1 MTGISLKARAK
12 LCGLITA
19 LFFLSTIISFYVSAL
34 PIANAETSQPVLF
47 EDFEDLT
54 GLGIHGVQ
62 VVPNSVKISTVSRPD
77 PVVHGSSAV
86 KLEYDFTGT
95 TGTSAAYLRF
105 LNAQGAAG
113 RPIDGEPVRI
123 GFWLHGDDSKRWVR
137 AHILDS
143 TNAQQVF
150 DITPNGGL
158 NWTGWKYVTFSI
170 PSSTKFPIRLQ
181 QIYAAELNQANKNA
195 GELIFDDLTVFYE
208 NTNVYEFKI
217 AGLTPLQVGQ
227 TRQSEVYATYNGS
240 TAPERVHQ
248 GVTFT
253 SSDNQVAS
261 VDSNGLVT
269 AINPGTATIT
279 ASMNNAPTA
288 TYELTVSANEILPTE
303 LFLYGTSPLE
313 EGTSERVQLFARYPG
328 TTALLPIMSANYT
341 SSNPEVA
348 EVNEQGVVTAKS
360 AGMTTITVSFEGLT
374 ESYSLEVIEPVPVV
388 LSIELSGLSPMTVGQ
403 TRQAKVEAAYNLY
416 PDPVDVTAQSVFTS
430 SKPEVATVDSN
441 GLVTAHGLGTT
452 LIQAAFEGRT
462 SSHLLVVTDA
472 IFDAP
477 KREMRAAWI
486 ATVDNID
493 WPARVAN
500 PDEVDLE
507 ELALQQK
514 ADFVQILD
522 DLQALGM
529 NAIIMQ
535 IKPTADSFYPSQYGP
550 WSEWLTGIQGRDPGY
565 DPLAF
570 MIEEAHKRNLEF
582 HAWFN
587 PYRISI
593 HDDIDRLV
601 ADHPLRNHEDWIIP
615 YGGRLLIDPGIPDA
629 QQFIIDGVMEVVSN
643 YDIDAVHFDDYF
655 YPSPIAGATFDDR
668 HTYETYGQDRFSR
681 IEDWRRD
688 NVNTF
693 ISNLSAE
700 IKNEK
705 PYVKFGISPLG
716 IWRNKASDPT
726 GSDTNGLQNYDSLY
740 ADTRKWIEEGWIDYI
755 TPQNY
760 WHFGNPPAA
769 YEIVIDWWNREIKE
783 RAVNTHL
790 YIGQAAYRVGVPTEN
805 PAWMNP
811 DELPTQ
817 LNYNRNYDEVQGSM
831 FYNTTSLRNNRLG
844 FADRLRNEFY
854 NTPALIPVMPW
865 LPKMV
870 HEPPVLTSI
879 QKGEQG
885 IELTWED
892 SQANDSA
899 YYVIY
904 RFAGSQTQ
912 SLEDP
917 STIAAIIRKPASGGQ
932 LTFTDTAVEEGT
944 TYTYAVT
951 SVDRLH
957 NESAA
962 SNSETISHHTLQ
974 SIELSGLSALRVG
987 ESLPAQVIGTYSD
1000 GSVETISGNIE
1011 FTSSNPSVA
1020 SVDENG
1026 MVTALSAGTST
1037 ISATYQSLTDSYTLV
1052 VTENEPALVPPQH
1065 LRAEEI
1071 TPTAVQLAWDPV
1083 APDDLQ
1089 NIAYHVYLNGDK
1101 LTTVTDSV
1109 YRVEGLTPATVYS
1122 FYITAA
1128 NDTSESGPS
1137 EILTITT
1144 LSAVIELSFLQQQV
1158 DRYIASGELRRPLS
1172 NQLSNRLETAERMFS
1187 RNQMKQ
1193 AIHHLEKF
1201 VERLNHH
1208 SMSSHI
1214 DAAAKEDLNRLAEEL
1229 LDSWNAG

>member
-1 MTGISLKARAK
+1 MPGLSFKVRAK

-19 LFFLSTIISFYVSAL
+19 LFFLSTIVSFYVSAL
-34 PIANAETSQPVLF
+34 PTVNAQTSQPVLF

-62 VVPNSVKISTVSRPD
+62 VVPNSVKMSTVSRPG
-77 PVVHGSSAV
+77 PVVHGSGSV

-95 TGTSAAYLRF
+95 TGTSAAYMRF

-113 RPIDGEPVRI
+113 RPIDGEPVQI
-123 GFWLHGDDSKRWVR
+123 GLWLHGDDSKRWVR

-181 QIYAAELNQANKNA
+181 QIYAAELNQANKNP
-195 GELIFDDLTVFYE
+195 GELYFDDLTVFYAS
-208 NTNVYEFKI
+208 TAVYELKI
-217 AGLTPLQVGQ
+217 AGLTPLQIGQ
-227 TRQSEVYATYNGS
+227 SRQAEVYATYNGS
-240 TAPERVHQ
+240 TAPERALQ
-248 GVTFT
+248 GVTYA
-253 SSDNQVAS
+253 SSDSQVAS
-261 VDSNGLVT
+261 VDSTGLVT
-269 AINPGTATIT
+269 ALNPGTATIT

-288 TYELTVSANEILPTE
+288 TYELTVSADEILPTQ
-303 LFLYGTSPLE
+303 LYLYGTSPLE

-328 TTALLPIMSANYT
+328 TAPLLPIMSADYT
-341 SSNPEVA
+341 SSNPNVA
-348 EVNEQGVVTAKS
+348 SVNQQGVVTAIS
-360 AGMTTITVSFEGLT
+360 TGTTTISVSFGGLT
-374 ESYSLEVIEPVPVV
+374 ESYSLEVIEPIPVV
-388 LSIELSGLSPMTVGQ
+388 LGIELSGLSPMTVGQ
-403 TRQAKVEAAYNLY
+403 TVQSRVEATYNLY
-416 PDPVDVTAQSVFTS
+416 PDPVDVTGQAAFTS
-430 SKPEVATVDSN
+430 SKPDVATIDSN
-441 GLVTAHGLGTT
+441 GFVTAKELGTT
-452 LIQAAFEGRT
+452 LIMATFEGKT
-462 SSHLLVVTDA
+462 SSHLLVVTDD

-493 WPARVAN
+493 WPARVDN
-500 PDEVDLE
+500 PEEVDLV
-507 ELALQQK
+507 ELAAQQK
-514 ADFVQILD
+514 ADFIEILD
-522 DLQALGM
+522 DLQEMGM

-593 HDDIDRLV
+593 HDDINRLV
-601 ADHPLRNHEDWIIP
+601 PNHPLLNHLDWIIP
-615 YGGRLLIDPGIPDA
+615 YGDRLLIDPGIPAA
-629 QQFIIDGVMEVVSN
+629 QQYIIDGVMEVVSN
-643 YDIDAVHFDDYF
+643 YDLDAVHFDDYF
-655 YPSPIAGATFDDR
+655 YPSPISGATFADQ
-668 HTYETYGQDRFSR
+668 HTYETYGQGFSR

-693 ISNLSAE
+693 IQNLSAE

-726 GSDTNGLQNYDSLY
+726 GSDTNGQQNYDALY
-740 ADTRKWIEEGWIDYI
+740 ADTRKWIEEQWIDYI

-769 YEIVIDWWNREIKE
+769 YEVVVDWWNKEVKE
-783 RAVNTHL
+783 RGPTTHL
-790 YIGQAAYRVGVPTEN
+790 YMGQAAYRVGVPTEN

-831 FYNTTSLRNNRLG
+831 FYNTTSLRSNRLG
-844 FADRLRNEFY
+844 FGDKLRNEIY

-870 HEPPVLTSI
+870 YDPPVLSSI
-879 QKGEQG
+879 QSGGEG

-892 SQANDSA
+892 SQANDST

-904 RFAGSQTQ
+904 R
-912 SLEDP
+912 SLNNQAPSLNDP
-917 STIAAIIRKPASGGQ
+917 SAIAAMVRKPSGAGP
-932 LTFTDTAVEEGT
+932 LTFTDTAVEEGA
-944 TYTYAVT
+944 TYTYVVT
-951 SVDRLH
+951 SLDRLH
-957 NESAA
+957 NESAG
-962 SNSETISHHTLQ
+962 SNSQTVTYNTLQ
-974 SIELSGLSALRVG
+974 SLEISGLTALKVG
-987 ESLPAQVIGTYSD
+987 ESLIAQLTGTYSD
-1000 GSVETISGNIE
+1000 GSVETISDGVQ
-1011 FTSSNPSVA
+1011 FTSSDPSVA
-1020 SVDENG
+1020 SVDVNG
-1026 MVTALSAGTST
+1026 LVTALSEGTSV
-1037 ISATYQSLTDSYTLV
+1037 ISATYNSLTGSYTLA
-1052 VTENEPALVPPQH
+1052 VTEVDLPLDPPQH

-1071 TPTAVQLAWDPV
+1071 TATAIQLAWNPV
-1083 APDDLQ
+1083 VPDDSRNLSY
-1089 NIAYHVYLNGDK
+1089 NVYSNGEK
-1101 LTTVTDSV
+1101 LTTVTEAV
-1109 YRVEGLTPATVYS
+1109 YRVDGLTPATPYS
-1122 FYITAA
+1122 FYVTAIDDA
-1128 NDTSESGPS
+1128 GSESPPS
-1137 EILTITT
+1137 EILNVTT
-1144 LSAVIELSFLQQQV
+1144 LGEANDLSVLQQRVEQ
-1158 DRYIASGELRRPLS
+1158 YIASGELQRPLS
-1172 NQLSNRLETAERMFS
+1172 NLLSNRLDTAERMYS
-1187 RNQMKQ
+1187 RNQMRQ
-1193 AIHHLEKF
+1193 AILHIEQF

-1208 SMSSHI
+1208 SMNSHV
-1214 DAAAKEDLNRLAEEL
+1214 DAAAKDELNRLAEDLLRDWEL
-1229 LDSWNAG
+1229 D